1 VDDVA
6 FIQGKHGMEIGEA
19 IAKKGIKKQYYLE
32 TRGDVLLRN
41 KEVFKF
47 WKQLGMKYM
56 FIGVEAIDEE
66 GLTQHRKRISLGKN
80 FEALEYARSLGI
92 TVAINLIADPGW
104 DRKRFEVIR
113 QWCMEIPEIVN
124 ISVNTPY
131 PGTETWH
138 TEARKVQTRDYRL
151 YDIQHAVLPTKLP
164 LPEFYEELVKT
175 QQVLNMKHLGWKAL
189 KSTAAIAAKYLLKGQ
204 TNFVKML
211 WKFNSVYNPQLQLAD
226 HRLPVKYEMA
236 LPPPPEEA
244 MKPQLLYIHKARG
257 RHGRALDEATES
269 FVGETRMGTAL

>member
-1 VDDVA
+1 
-6 FIQGKHGMEIGEA
+6 MEIGEA
-19 IAKKGIKKQYYLE
+19 IAQKGIKKQCYLE

-41 KEVFKF
+41 KEVFQF

-66 GLTQHRKRISLGKN
+66 GLARHRKRISLGKI
-80 FEALEYARSLGI
+80 LKPWSTPARSTLRSPSISSPIRAG
-92 TVAINLIADPGW
+92 TGHASKL
-104 DRKRFEVIR
+104 IR

-131 PGTETWH
+131 PGTEIRH
-138 TEARKVQTRDYRL
+138 TETRRLRTRDYRL
-151 YDIQHAVLPTKLP
+151 YDIQHAVLPTNLS

-175 QQVLNMKHLGWKAL
+175 QQVLNMKHLGWTAL
-189 KSTAAIAAKYLLKGQ
+189 KSTAKIAEGHLLRGQ

-211 WKFNSVYNPQLQLAD
+211 WKFNSVYNPKFQLAD
-226 HRLPVKYEMA
+226 HRLPVKYEMS
-236 LPPPPEEA
+236 LPPSDDA
-244 MKPQLLYIHKARG
+244 MKPQLISIHKARR

-269 FVGETRMGTAL
+269 FVNETRMGTTS